1 MDLPRESSLLRIF
14 MGEGEKI
21 NGRPAYEV
29 IVMKARELN
38 MAGATVLRGILGFG
52 RTSRIKSAKVLE
64 MSSDLPVVIEIVDTE
79 DKLNNFLPIIEKMH
93 MGGLVTLEKANVIH
107 YKSETK

>member
-93 MGGLVTLEKANVIH
+93 MGGLVTLEKAKVIH

>member
-38 MAGATVLRGILGFG
+38 MAGATVQDKIRE
-52 RTSRIKSAKVLE
+52 SAGN
-64 MSSDLPVVIEIVDTE
+64 VVGSA
-79 DKLNNFLPIIEKMH
+79 
-93 MGGLVTLEKANVIH
+93 GGH
-107 YKSETK
+107 

>member
-52 RTSRIKSAKVLE
+52 TERLQLLCTDRGLPSGRRERCWSAG
-64 MSSDLPVVIEIVDTE
+64 DPAA
-79 DKLNNFLPIIEKMH
+79 
-93 MGGLVTLEKANVIH
+93 G
-107 YKSETK
+107 